1 MSGLI
6 GGCRWVDVR
15 GASDPRGTVRFIE
28 TGVDLD
34 FAIRR
39 AFWIH
44 GVPVGQP
51 RGHHAHRYARLLT
64 IAVAGAADLVL
75 DDGVTRETVRLDR
88 PDRGVLVEPW
98 VWHEL
103 ADFAAATV
111 MLVLASNNYDEA
123 DYIRVYDQF
132 HREVKE
138 RPR

>member
-1 MSGLI
+1 MTA
-6 GGCRWVDVR
+6 GGSRWVNVR
-15 GASDPRGTVRFIE
+15 GASDPRGTVSFIE

-44 GVPVGQP
+44 GVPTGQP
-51 RGHHAHRYARLLT
+51 RGHHAHRDARLAM
-64 IAVAGAADLVL
+64 IAVAGGADLIL

-88 PDRGVLVEPW
+88 PDRAMLVEPW

-103 ADFAAATV
+103 ADFAASTV
-111 MLVLASNNYDEA
+111 VLVLASSNYIEA
-123 DYIRVYDQF
+123 DYIRDYDQF
-132 HREVKE
+132 RREVKE